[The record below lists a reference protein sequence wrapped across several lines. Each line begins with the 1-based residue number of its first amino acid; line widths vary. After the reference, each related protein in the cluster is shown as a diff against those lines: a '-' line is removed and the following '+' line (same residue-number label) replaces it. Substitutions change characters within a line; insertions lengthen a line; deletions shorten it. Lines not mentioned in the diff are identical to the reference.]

1 MKPLIRQLA
10 FAGACLLAAGSALAG
25 VTVKVNYLQPE
36 KFADMPF
43 EPWEREDVLKG
54 LTEHFDKLGKGL
66 APDQTLTIEVLDVDL
81 AGRLV
86 PGAHGGHD
94 IRIMRGQAD
103 WPRIHLRYSLEQGG
117 QVVASGDAKLADM
130 NYLNHLNRY
139 PDGDRLR
146 YEKQMI
152 DDWYAKTF
160 AHKP

>member
-10 FAGACLLAAGSALAG
+10 VAGACLLAAGSALAG

-36 KFADMPF
+36 KFTDMPF
-43 EPWEREDVLKG
+43 EPWEREDVLKD
-54 LTEHFDKLGKGL
+54 LTEHFQKLGQKL
-66 APDQTLTIEVLDVDL
+66 APDQNITIEVLDVDL

-94 IRIMRGQAD
+94 LRILRGGAD
-103 WPRIHLRYSLEQGG
+103 WPRIQLRYSLDEGG
-117 QVVASGDAKLADM
+117 RVLASGDAKLADL
-130 NYLNHLNRY
+130 NYLGHLNRY

-152 DDWYAKTF
+152 DDWFAKTIL
-160 AHKP
+160 HKP